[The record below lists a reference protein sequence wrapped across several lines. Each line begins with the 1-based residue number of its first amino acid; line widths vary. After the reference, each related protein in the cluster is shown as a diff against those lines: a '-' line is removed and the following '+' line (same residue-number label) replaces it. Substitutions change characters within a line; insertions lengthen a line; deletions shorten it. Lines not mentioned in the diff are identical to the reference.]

1 MDVKNTLKAIRL
13 KLPKVLAI
21 TLFAFLL
28 STVMMKPFSF
38 SASAFLS
45 NPEKSDFAITDFYS
59 MLADSREVREV
70 DRDIAIIDLKG
81 LDREGIARV
90 LDMMPGL
97 NPAAVGLD
105 VLFAQPRE
113 AEADDHL
120 MVAISQCPRL
130 VLAASTAESAKKP
143 GVFDWKERSFFADD
157 LAEIPSG
164 VTNFPTKYPKS
175 TIREF
180 KPFFPMEAKGD
191 SSLSFA
197 TAVAAI
203 GRPGSYSALK
213 ERGRD
218 KESISFHSRTFLTFL
233 PEEIEAN
240 RELLEGRILLLGD
253 MSDLTDMHATPVT
266 STMSGVEIHAN
277 ALSTIVHGE
286 YLNPLSEGSNIA
298 IALLLCF
305 IIILMAS
312 VIPIKVKGLVIRL
325 SQVVLLFAVV
335 YVGYVVFL
343 NHNIVVDFSYALLM
357 IAFGMFANDIWLG
370 GEYVIMDRLIPRYKS
385 SLLKKHLK

>member
-90 LDMMPGL
+90 LDMMPEL

-120 MVAISQCPRL
+120 MVAISQCPR
-130 VLAASTAESAKKP
+130 
-143 GVFDWKERSFFADD
+143 
-157 LAEIPSG
+157 
-164 VTNFPTKYPKS
+164 
-175 TIREF
+175 
-180 KPFFPMEAKGD
+180 
-191 SSLSFA
+191 
-197 TAVAAI
+197 
-203 GRPGSYSALK
+203 
-213 ERGRD
+213 
-218 KESISFHSRTFLTFL
+218 
-233 PEEIEAN
+233 
-240 RELLEGRILLLGD
+240 
-253 MSDLTDMHATPVT
+253 
-266 STMSGVEIHAN
+266 
-277 ALSTIVHGE
+277 
-286 YLNPLSEGSNIA
+286 
-298 IALLLCF
+298 
-305 IIILMAS
+305 
-312 VIPIKVKGLVIRL
+312 
-325 SQVVLLFAVV
+325 
-335 YVGYVVFL
+335 
-343 NHNIVVDFSYALLM
+343 
-357 IAFGMFANDIWLG
+357 
-370 GEYVIMDRLIPRYKS
+370 
-385 SLLKKHLK
+385 